1 MLPGERAATGAHAH
15 VARRHRSRGPAPRTP
30 SMASHRRPALNARI
44 CRTSRGLATRST
56 PETQALIGLCR
67 PTCFPDTAC
76 MQLPRLLVRLI
87 DPATAYMQGRSPR
100 RSGPIFRGGAVFGP
114 GVEGGARQATP
125 EELEHMRTEAED
137 SHLEARTRRGPDID
151 PAMTGA
157 AGNQLIEQGRTTIH
171 VGERELSAHII
182 TFCHGDSLLEIDV
195 HARDMSSSSRVRVP
209 RRLSVQ
215 HLPMLTEYLT
225 DALQAG

>member
-1 MLPGERAATGAHAH
+1 MFH
-15 VARRHRSRGPAPRTP
+15 
-30 SMASHRRPALNARI
+30 
-44 CRTSRGLATRST
+44 
-56 PETQALIGLCR
+56 
-67 PTCFPDTAC
+67 
-76 MQLPRLLVRLI
+76 
-87 DPATAYMQGRSPR
+87 
-100 RSGPIFRGGAVFGP
+100 GGAVFGP

-137 SHLEARTRRGPDID
+137 FRLDARTRRGPDID
-151 PAMTGA
+151 PALTGA
-157 AGNQLIEQGRTTIH
+157 AGNQLIEQGRTTIR

-182 TFCHGDSLLEIDV
+182 TFWHGDSLLEIDV

>member
-1 MLPGERAATGAHAH
+1 
-15 VARRHRSRGPAPRTP
+15 
-30 SMASHRRPALNARI
+30 
-44 CRTSRGLATRST
+44 
-56 PETQALIGLCR
+56 
-67 PTCFPDTAC
+67 

-114 GVEGGARQATP
+114 GVGGARQATP

-137 SHLEARTRRGPDID
+137 FHLDARTRRGPDID